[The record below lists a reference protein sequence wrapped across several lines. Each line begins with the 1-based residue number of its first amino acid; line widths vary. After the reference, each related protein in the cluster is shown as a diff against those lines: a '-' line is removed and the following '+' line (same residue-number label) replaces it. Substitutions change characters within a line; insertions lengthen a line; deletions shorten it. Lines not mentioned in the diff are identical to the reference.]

1 MTDEQDYHELINAHL
16 GGYNRVMGLQFV
28 KATIDE
34 VCAELEITDAHKQ
47 PYGLVHGGVH
57 AGIVETLC
65 SVGAALNTFAE
76 GRATVGLEN
85 STSFLRAVRQGKL
98 HGRATPVTK
107 GRRTHV
113 WQAEIRDDDGK
124 LVATGRVRTLC
135 LEPGA
140 AVAGEQPRIESPADV

>member
-1 MTDEQDYHELINAHL
+1 MTESQDYRDLINAHL

-28 KATIDE
+28 KATVSE

-65 SVGAALNTFAE
+65 SVGAALNTFAD

-85 STSFLRAVRQGKL
+85 STSFIRAVRQGKL
-98 HGRATPVTK
+98 HARAVPVTR

-113 WQAEIRDDDGK
+113 WRAEIHDDEGR
-124 LVATGRVRTLC
+124 LVATGRLRTLC
-135 LEPGA
+135 LEPDA
-140 AVAGEQPRIESPADV
+140 TVAGEKPRIDPPSES